1 MSEGK
6 TIVVAGKGEVCRQ
19 LLLYLRG
26 MGIHIPVVFTS
37 EEEKQIPQF
46 AEWLGIK
53 DIITEDINLCA
64 DYIKELA
71 PDYILSFQYHKIL
84 KPEVISIP
92 KSGCINL
99 HFGMLPQY
107 RGMAPIAHAMING
120 DEEIGVTLH
129 YIDQNIDT
137 GDIIS
142 INYHVRK
149 PTETAQNVYRKVCEV
164 AVNQFKREW
173 PNIIKGEIQRLV
185 QSKNGAH
192 YYTKDDLDFSDLNFF
207 KPNGVMWSGL
217 PGGGYIDDKRK
228 ADWLRAMIFPEFQTP
243 YILLDGVRFHITEI
257 KEDV

>member
-37 EEEKQIPQF
+37 EEEKGLPRF
-46 AEWLGIK
+46 VEWVGIK
-53 DIITEDINLCA
+53 NLITEDINLCA

-99 HFGMLPQY
+99 HFGLLPKY

-120 DEEIGVTLH
+120 DEEIYATLH
-129 YIDQNIDT
+129 YIDEGIDT
-137 GDIIS
+137 GPILGMVK
-142 INYHVRK
+142 YERQ
-149 PTETAQNVYRKVCEV
+149 PTDTAADVYREMIKI
-164 AVNQFKREW
+164 AVKMFKDLW
-173 PNIIKGEIQRLV
+173 PQLLEHRLAAWTQDEGE
-185 QSKNGAH
+185 AH

-217 PGGGYIDDKRK
+217 PGGGYIDDRRK